1 MTTCQAEPAMSAK
14 LETHP
19 PYRLRASAP
28 CGVAGTSSMLRVART
43 TSLGQRS
50 QVLRVQHHPQQ
61 LAFDF
66 HRR

>member
-1 MTTCQAEPAMSAK
+1 MSAK
-14 LETHP
+14 PETPP

-43 TSLGQRS
+43 STLSQRAP
-50 QVLRVQHHPQQ
+50 VLRVQHQPQQ

-66 HRR
+66 TRR

>member
-1 MTTCQAEPAMSAK
+1 MSAK
-14 LETHP
+14 PETHP

-43 TSLGQRS
+43 STLGQRAP
-50 QVLRVQHHPQQ
+50 VLRVQHQPLQ